1 MIFGCSEP
9 YRKRQL
15 RSLTGVCP
23 GPGLQ
28 DHLAK
33 AYTGRAAGN
42 ASGGRHFRAQ
52 QRTSGAAIRRQRLDY
67 ATPTTTGRPE
77 PKPRGS
83 DTPMTS
89 NPLHPYQAII
99 GQSQRRQHERTKPE
113 RADDTITTS
122 IMPRMSELMPT
133 SEPTPTR
140 ANDARIEPT
149 IDLDARR
156 NRQG

>member
-33 AYTGRAAGN
+33 ANTGRAVCN
-42 ASGGRHFRAQ
+42 ASGGRHLKAQ
-52 QRTSGAAIRRQRLDY
+52 KRTSGAAIIHQRLDF
-67 ATPTTTGRPE
+67 ATPTTTERPE

-89 NPLHPYQAII
+89 NPLYPYQAII
-99 GQSQRRQHERTKPE
+99 GQSQRRQNEQTKPE
-113 RADDTITTS
+113 RADDAITTS
-122 IMPRMSELMPT
+122 TMPRMSELMPT

-140 ANDARIEPT
+140 ANDAQIEPT